1 MMGGGFGGWH
11 VLNYGASAERTPIT
25 RAKLLRIVRY
35 FRPYWREALAVL
47 GVITVAAL
55 LGLVPPLLLRDLLDH
70 AIPQGDWRLL
80 HLLAAGMAVIPLVT
94 GLLGLLETWLDERL
108 SQGVMLDLRT
118 AIFERLQAQSMA
130 YFTEHRPGDISSRLN
145 NDVNDLSDIFSD
157 TVVAVTSNALILV
170 STVVVIFS
178 LNWRLA
184 LLAVALVPFF
194 IPPAW
199 WVGKVR
205 QRIVT
210 ETQKRRSDL
219 HSLVQDAMSINGFLM
234 RRVFGNL
241 QTERTR
247 YATESRAFG
256 EIQMKRT
263 LVWRWFMLVL
273 GLFGIIGPVAIYW
286 YGGGMAIE
294 GTLTVGT
301 IVAFVAYLGRL
312 YSPVSAL
319 ATVHVEVL
327 SAFAVFDR
335 LFAVLDAEPSV
346 RDLPGAIALPPVA
359 GRLSFEHV
367 GFRYRED
374 RALLEDITFT
384 AEPGQ
389 FIALVGPS
397 GAGKTTLTYLIPR
410 FYDPTAGVIRLDGH
424 DLRDVTLE
432 SLQAQVATV
441 TQEPFL
447 FHTSLRDNLLI
458 ARPEAT
464 EAEIE
469 AACRQA
475 NIHEAIMAM
484 PEGYDT
490 VVGERGYRLS
500 GGERQRVAIARVIL
514 KAPAVL
520 ILDEATSSLD
530 SASEALIQKALEP
543 LMAGRT
549 TIAIAHRL
557 STVLHADMI
566 LVVAGGRIVE
576 RGRHEALLARGG
588 LYARLYHEQFKLEP
602 PGPGPA

>member
-1 MMGGGFGGWH
+1 
-11 VLNYGASAERTPIT
+11 
-25 RAKLLRIVRY
+25 
-35 FRPYWREALAVL
+35 
-47 GVITVAAL
+47 
-55 LGLVPPLLLRDLLDH
+55 
-70 AIPQGDWRLL
+70 
-80 HLLAAGMAVIPLVT
+80 
-94 GLLGLLETWLDERL
+94 
-108 SQGVMLDLRT
+108 
-118 AIFERLQAQSMA
+118 
-130 YFTEHRPGDISSRLN
+130 
-145 NDVNDLSDIFSD
+145 
-157 TVVAVTSNALILV
+157 
-170 STVVVIFS
+170 
-178 LNWRLA
+178 
-184 LLAVALVPFF
+184 
-194 IPPAW
+194 
-199 WVGKVR
+199 
-205 QRIVT
+205 
-210 ETQKRRSDL
+210 
-219 HSLVQDAMSINGFLM
+219 
-234 RRVFGNL
+234 
-241 QTERTR
+241 
-247 YATESRAFG
+247 
-256 EIQMKRT
+256 
-263 LVWRWFMLVL
+263 
-273 GLFGIIGPVAIYW
+273 
-286 YGGGMAIE
+286 
-294 GTLTVGT
+294 
-301 IVAFVAYLGRL
+301 LGRL

-319 ATVHVEVL
+319 ATVHVEIL

-346 RDLPGAIALPPVA
+346 RDEPGAIALPPVE
-359 GRLSFEHV
+359 GRLTFEHV

-374 RALLEDITFT
+374 RALLEDISFT

-410 FYDPTAGVIRLDGH
+410 FYDPTDGVIRLDGH
-424 DLRDVTLE
+424 DLKSVTLE

-458 ARPEAT
+458 ARPEASQ
-464 EAEIE
+464 AEIE
-469 AACRQA
+469 SACRQA

-566 LVVAGGRIVE
+566 LVVSGGRIVE
-576 RGRHEALLARGG
+576 RGRHDVLLARGG

-602 PGPGPA
+602 PGEGSA